1 MAATPEAPTTL
12 GTTMRPAPFFALV
25 EVLLGELLDLIVDVD
40 SFDVVTVEPVDDP
53 LGTGVDDPAVE
64 DAPEIPLISAAT
76 VALKVPVMPVRVNL
90 AENASA
96 KAPLWV
102 GFGRL
107 LDVNRIK

>member
-1 MAATPEAPTTL
+1 
-12 GTTMRPAPFFALV
+12 MRPAPFFALV
-25 EVLLGELLDLIVDVD
+25 EVLLGELLALIVDVD
-40 SFDVVTVEPVDDP
+40 TFDVVTVEP
-53 LGTGVDDPAVE
+53 LGTGVDDPAVVG
-64 DAPEIPLISAAT
+64 APEIPLISAAT

>member
-1 MAATPEAPTTL
+1 
-12 GTTMRPAPFFALV
+12 MRPAPFFELL
-25 EVLLGELLDLIVDVD
+25 EVLLVGELLDLTVDVD
-40 SFDVVTVEPVDDP
+40 SFDVVDVDDP
-53 LGTGVDDPAVE
+53 LVTGVDDPAVE
-64 DAPEIPLISAAT
+64 DGEVPLISAAT

-107 LDVNRIK
+107 LDVKRIKYAL